1 MPANR
6 RQKRRKKA
14 SSEAGAYFSVEYE
27 GRAKDGEALLLVIE
41 QALKEAYGDVGG
53 AQHEY
58 RVDGF
63 EDSASEKNVILH
75 IPDKEQRAQVWVAL
89 TMFHDNQ
96 TERFIVRATSDSK
109 EGLMEEQ
116 NGLQN

>member
-27 GRAKDGEALLLVIE
+27 GRAKDGESLLLVIE
-41 QALKEAYGDVGG
+41 QALREAYGDVGG
-53 AQHEY
+53 AQHEC
-58 RVDGF
+58 RVDDF
-63 EDSASEKNVILH
+63 VDSAGEKKVILLV
-75 IPDKEQRAQVWVAL
+75 PDKEQRAQVWVAL

-96 TERFIVRATSDSK
+96 TERFLVRATADSK
-109 EGLMEEQ
+109 EGLVEEE
-116 NGLQN
+116 NGL